1 MVNFPRFLQKKN
13 GRDGKEKDA
22 DSTCVFEE
30 EYGKSKG
37 IEEDGKRQASK
48 KENRFLLGRSGCI
61 YRNGILLVCHCVSFS
76 FCKRW
81 FYFSINFF
89 SSQIRDTEG
98 VGKWY
103 DKETA
108 PKCNLPLMFLKIGA
122 DILIVREEIRD
133 RGSDSGDPTTSL
145 F

>member
-1 MVNFPRFLQKKN
+1 MKKQCNKVEYNDGGVVGEKGGKANRKTQAVEQENGFGSGLLVNFPRFLQKKN

-22 DSTCVFEE
+22 DSTCIFEE

-37 IEEDGKRQASK
+37 IEEDGKRQASE

-61 YRNGILLVCHCVSFS
+61 YRNGILLVCHRVSFS

-89 SSQIRDTEG
+89 PA
-98 VGKWY
+98 K
-103 DKETA
+103 
-108 PKCNLPLMFLKIGA
+108 
-122 DILIVREEIRD
+122 
-133 RGSDSGDPTTSL
+133 
-145 F
+145 